1 MAEQPTG
8 ACSEAQIQSV
18 VRSIFGELFVT
29 EQSGSNSR
37 QHSSVTSE
45 INERFRLPRNAA
57 PQPQTILTQ
66 QIQSGTAN
74 SSGSIGQ
81 SSGQSSGQS
90 IPQPVNVP
98 HTLSAA
104 VPSFNAQINYGNPSL
119 IARSVPVRPQRSQN
133 RRSSYY
139 RRNRATSASQSSNS
153 ERNEVFMKDV
163 CLLPQACNKV
173 PRCEAKTKLQN
184 EGCFV
189 DAFVFYKRWDEPTLW
204 LKILSLFSNMLDGK
218 NRYNYNTQ
226 SYKYYFTVHTA
237 LTMSIPPPPQ
247 TKRIKCKL

>member
-8 ACSEAQIQSV
+8 AFSKAQIQSV
-18 VRSIFGELFVT
+18 VRSIFGELFVA

-57 PQPQTILTQ
+57 PQPQNVLTIPTQ
-66 QIQSGTAN
+66 QSQSGTAS

-81 SSGQSSGQS
+81 SSGQSV
-90 IPQPVNVP
+90 PQHVNVP

-104 VPSFNAQINYGNPSL
+104 VPSFNAQINFGNPSL
-119 IARSVPVRPQRSQN
+119 IARSGPVRPQRSQN

-139 RRNRATSASQSSNS
+139 RRDRATSASQSSNS

-173 PRCEAKTKLQN
+173 PRRKAKTKLQN

-189 DAFVFYKRWDEPTLW
+189 DAFVFDKRWDEPTLR
-204 LKILSLFSNMLDGK
+204 LKILSLSLFSNMLDGE
-218 NRYNYNTQ
+218 NRYNY
-226 SYKYYFTVHTA
+226 KYTE
-237 LTMSIPPPPQ
+237 L
-247 TKRIKCKL
+247 